1 MFKHEHREE
10 STIIEA
16 TDSYR
21 AEIGDYTVML
31 RTSDHVA
38 KLSINPTNWQDDSRL
53 AYFDLQPK
61 SVAEIEQFATDAP
74 ELFRAIAAAL
84 RELGMEDLRSKW
96 DKWRDDMERQVYKDI
111 SEYSGPVV
119 PTPEIK

>member
-16 TDSYR
+16 ADSYR

-31 RTSDHVA
+31 RMGDHVA
-38 KLSINPTNWQDDSRL
+38 KLSIHPTNWQDDSRL

-61 SVAEIEQFATDAP
+61 SVAEIEQFASDGP

-119 PTPEIK
+119 PTQEIK